1 MTEED
6 IKELKADIEKKASEG
21 LNEYIGLPFTTAVSA
36 EIRSFLLQTLRDI
49 ELQHWTPIVNLLD
62 FDVEMDGN
70 MAKFQIR
77 PKTGLSN
84 NEYHRAQCF
93 ILGLPFVG
101 Y

>member
-36 EIRSFLLQTLRDI
+36 EI
-49 ELQHWTPIVNLLD
+49 
-62 FDVEMDGN
+62 
-70 MAKFQIR
+70 
-77 PKTGLSN
+77 
-84 NEYHRAQCF
+84 
-93 ILGLPFVG
+93 LGLPFVG